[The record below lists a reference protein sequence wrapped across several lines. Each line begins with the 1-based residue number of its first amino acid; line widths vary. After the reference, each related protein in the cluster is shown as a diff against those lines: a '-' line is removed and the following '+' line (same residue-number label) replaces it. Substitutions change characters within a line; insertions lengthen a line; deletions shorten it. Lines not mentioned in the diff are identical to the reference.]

1 MKLSEEEKEKGKSGE
16 KGEKKRRG
24 FPFRTV

>member
-1 MKLSEEEKEKGKSGE
+1 MKLQEEEKGKGKSVG

-24 FPFRTV
+24 LPFRIV